1 MTTHLKKLAMVWR
14 IKEVR
19 NSILTVLGILF
30 IFRLTSHI
38 PIPGVDITA
47 LRQFFASN
55 QYLGLLNVFS
65 GGTFQNFSVTAMG
78 VGPYI
83 TASIIIQLL
92 TMVIPRLE
100 EIQKEGEGGQRR
112 LNQYMRI
119 LAVPLAALQSY
130 GVIRIINQSSRQ
142 AILGNLS
149 AYQLVTI
156 IIAMTAGSIFLMW
169 IGEIISEKKV
179 GNGISLI
186 IFAGIISRLPSMVE
200 QAATT
205 FDASQIITI
214 VSYLVIGI
222 VTIAGVVFITEAQRN
237 IPVTYARFVRG
248 QSSGGGATTHLPL
261 RVNMGGVIPI
271 IFAISII
278 LFPPLIAQYLL
289 GAKTAWLAAAAGW
302 VYAISKNQ
310 LIYAVSYFVLV
321 IFFTYFYTAVIFR
334 PEQVAEN
341 LQKQGGYI
349 PGIRPGLPTAQY
361 LQYVTNRV
369 LIVGAVFLAVIAV
382 LPLAVSQLTG
392 TQNLV
397 IGGTSL
403 LIVVSVIIETVQQIE
418 AQLIM
423 REYDTV

>member
-1 MTTHLKKLAMVWR
+1 MTTHLKKLAMIWR

-19 NSILTVLGILF
+19 NSILTVLGILLL
-30 IFRLTSHI
+30 FRLTSHI
-38 PIPGVDITA
+38 PIPGVDIEA
-47 LRQFFASN
+47 LRKFFASN
-55 QYLGLLNVFS
+55 QYLGLLNIFS

-100 EIQKEGEGGQRR
+100 EIQKDGQGGQRR
-112 LNQYMRI
+112 LNQYMRV
-119 LAVPLAALQSY
+119 LTVPLAALQSY
-130 GVIRIINQSSRQ
+130 GVIRIINTSSRQ
-142 AILGNLS
+142 QILGNLS
-149 AYQLVTI
+149 PYQLLTI
-156 IIAMTAGSIFLMW
+156 IVAMTAGSMFLMW

-186 IFAGIISRLPSMVE
+186 IFAGIIARLPSMVE

-205 FDASQIITI
+205 FDASQIITLA
-214 VSYLVIGI
+214 SYLVIGI

-248 QSSGGGATTHLPL
+248 QSSTGGSTTHLPL

-278 LFPPLIAQYLL
+278 LFPPLIAQYLM
-289 GAKTAWLAAAAGW
+289 GAKTVWLASAATW
-302 VYAISKNQ
+302 VYDVSKNR

-321 IFFTYFYTAVIFR
+321 VFFTYFYTAVIFR
-334 PEQVAEN
+334 PEQIAEN

-349 PGIRPGLPTAQY
+349 PGIRPGLPTAEY

-369 LIVGAVFLAVIAV
+369 LIVGALFLAVIAV

>member
-1 MTTHLKKLAMVWR
+1 MTTHLKKLAMIWR

-38 PIPGVDITA
+38 PIPGVDIVA
-47 LRQFFASN
+47 LRKFFESN

-65 GGTFQNFSVTAMG
+65 GGAFQNFSVTAMG

-100 EIQKEGEGGQRR
+100 EIQKEGEAGQRR

-119 LAVPLAALQSY
+119 MTVPLAALQSY

-149 AYQLVTI
+149 AYQLATVI
-156 IIAMTAGSIFLMW
+156 LAMTAGSMFLMW

-186 IFAGIISRLPSMVE
+186 IFAGIIARLPSMVE

-205 FDASQIITI
+205 FDATQIITI
-214 VSYLVIGI
+214 VSYLAIGI

-248 QSSGGGATTHLPL
+248 QSSGGGASTHLPL

-289 GAKTAWLAAAAGW
+289 GAKTVWLASAASW
-302 VYAISKNQ
+302 VYEISKNR

-361 LQYVTNRV
+361 LQYVTNRI
-369 LIVGAVFLAVIAV
+369 LLVGAVFLAVIAV

-423 REYDTV
+423 REYDVA

>member
-1 MTTHLKKLAMVWR
+1 M
-14 IKEVR
+14 R
-19 NSILTVLGILF
+19 NSILVVLGILF
-30 IFRLTSHI
+30 LFRLTSHI
-38 PIPGVDITA
+38 PIPGVDIEA
-47 LRQFFASN
+47 LRKFFASN

-83 TASIIIQLL
+83 TASIIVQLL

-100 EIQKEGEGGQRR
+100 EIQKEGESGQRR
-112 LNQYMRI
+112 LNQYMRV

-130 GVIRIINQSSRQ
+130 GVIKLINQSSRQ
-142 AILGNLS
+142 AILGDLS
-149 AYQLVTI
+149 IYQLATVI
-156 IIAMTAGSIFLMW
+156 VAMTAGSMFLMW

-186 IFAGIISRLPSMVE
+186 IFAGIVARLPAMVQ

-205 FDASQIITI
+205 FDATQIINI
-214 VSYLVIGI
+214 VSYLVIGVI
-222 VTIAGVVFITEAQRN
+222 TIAGVVFITEAQRN

-248 QSSGGGATTHLPL
+248 QATTGGSTTHLPL

-289 GAKTAWLAAAAGW
+289 GAKTAWLASAASW
-302 VYAISKNQ
+302 VYEVSKNQ
-310 LIYAVSYFVLV
+310 LLYAIAYFILV
-321 IFFTYFYTAVIFR
+321 VFFTYFYTAVIFR

-361 LQYVTNRV
+361 LQYVINRV
-369 LIVGAVFLAVIAV
+369 LIVGAVFLAAIAV
-382 LPLAVSQLTG
+382 LPLAVSQFTG

-403 LIVVSVIIETVQQIE
+403 LIVVSVIIETVHQIE
-418 AQLIM
+418 AQMIM
-423 REYDTV
+423 REYDAA